1 MTTDALIKPN
11 YHHGSLREAL
21 ITAAIHRL
29 QADGVAKLSLRA
41 LAADV
46 GVSPTAVY
54 RHFEDKLALLAAI
67 ACDGFSGLTRN
78 MQKYLG
84 TEPTD
89 AMTSLQRIGMG
100 YIDYAIHHPAHYRLM
115 FGQRMVERERFPDL
129 YQTSAASFAM
139 LRNNMQRGLDEKLFK
154 PLPVELLTTTAWSLV
169 HGLSM
174 LSIDGLVKYP
184 SDENL
189 DLLAQM
195 VTRLLADGLLL
206 PEHQHLSMSTSS

>member
-1 MTTDALIKPN
+1 
-11 YHHGSLREAL
+11 
-21 ITAAIHRL
+21 
-29 QADGVAKLSLRA
+29 
-41 LAADV
+41 
-46 GVSPTAVY
+46 
-54 RHFEDKLALLAAI
+54 
-67 ACDGFSGLTRN
+67 
-78 MQKYLG
+78 
-84 TEPTD
+84 
-89 AMTSLQRIGMG
+89 
-100 YIDYAIHHPAHYRLM
+100 M

-154 PLPVELLTTTAWSLV
+154 PLPVDLLTTTAWSLV

>member
-1 MTTDALIKPN
+1 MTTDALIKSN

-21 ITAAIHRL
+21 ISAAIHRL
-29 QADGVAKLSLRA
+29 QADGVAKLSLRG

-139 LRNNMQRGLDEKLFK
+139 LGDAIIAEPKALIGFAGPRVIEQTIRQK
-154 PLPVELLTTTAWSLV
+154 
-169 HGLSM
+169 
-174 LSIDGLVKYP
+174 
-184 SDENL
+184 
-189 DLLAQM
+189 
-195 VTRLLADGLLL
+195 L
-206 PEHQHLSMSTSS
+206 PEGFQRSEFLLKHGFLDRIVHRKNMKAELHQLFLCFGNRCKF

>member
-1 MTTDALIKPN
+1 VTTDALIKPN

-67 ACDGFSGLTRN
+67 ACDGFSGLTHN

-129 YQTSAASFAM
+129 
-139 LRNNMQRGLDEKLFK
+139 
-154 PLPVELLTTTAWSLV
+154 TTAWSLV

-174 LSIDGLVKYP
+174 LSIDGLVMYP

-189 DLLAQM
+189 DLLAQT

-206 PEHQHLSMSTSS
+206 PEHQHHSMSTSS